1 MAGIRAASTFF
12 WMALKS
18 ALMTRSG
25 VLPAFKN
32 SASSSLL
39 ESLRLNQADSLSKWE
54 AAAAAAVAS
63 ILVLVAMT

>member
-39 ESLRLNQADSLSKWE
+39 ESLRLNQADSLSKSE
-54 AAAAAAVAS
+54 AAAAAVAS